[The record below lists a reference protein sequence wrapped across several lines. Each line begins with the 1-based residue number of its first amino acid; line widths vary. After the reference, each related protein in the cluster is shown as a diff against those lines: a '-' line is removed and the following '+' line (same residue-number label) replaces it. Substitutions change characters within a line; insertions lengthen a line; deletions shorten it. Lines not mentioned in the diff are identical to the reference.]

1 MLLWFCC
8 ALRILMTNRLERT
21 MNSFRRTDK
30 DLKLPL
36 SAVWLMNSISEYKG
50 QQDMYVRQS
59 PQVLKSL
66 VEMALIE
73 SVESS
78 NRIEGVTVEKSRL
91 KPLVLGRSKPK
102 DRSEDEIAGYRNA
115 LELIHKKHD
124 SLDISPQTIRQL
136 HRLSRAGSGDAGQ
149 WKKKDNEIIRKGRNG
164 PIEVIFKPVA
174 ASSTPEAIK
183 QLSLAYRHSI
193 EQLRYPGLYAA
204 ACLILDFLCI
214 HPFRDG
220 NGRVSRLLTLLALY
234 QHGYEVG
241 KYISLERIVE
251 QSKETYYEVLRKSSI
266 KWHQAKHTL
275 EPWLCYFLGTINSA
289 YREFEQRAGGIQI
302 ARGAKTEHVLHT
314 IEEQAGEFSISEI
327 ERLCPSVS
335 RDMIRKVFRKLQK
348 QKRII
353 CLGRGQSARWKR
365 IG

>member
-1 MLLWFCC
+1 
-8 ALRILMTNRLERT
+8 
-21 MNSFRRTDK
+21 MNSFKKTEK

-50 QQDMYVRQS
+50 KQDMYARQS
-59 PQVLKSL
+59 PQVLQSL

-73 SVESS
+73 SAESS

-115 LELIHKKHD
+115 LDLIHQKHK
-124 SLDISPQTIRQL
+124 SLEISPHTIRQL
-136 HRLSRAGSGDAGQ
+136 HRLSHAGAGDAGQ
-149 WKKKDNEIIRKGRNG
+149 WKTKDNEIIRKGRNG
-164 PIEVIFKPVA
+164 SIEIIFKPVS

-193 EQLRYPGLYAA
+193 EQLRYPGLYAV

-220 NGRVSRLLTLLALY
+220 NGRVSR
-234 QHGYEVG
+234 Q
-241 KYISLERIVE
+241 
-251 QSKETYYEVLRKSSI
+251 
-266 KWHQAKHTL
+266 
-275 EPWLCYFLGTINSA
+275 
-289 YREFEQRAGGIQI
+289 
-302 ARGAKTEHVLHT
+302 
-314 IEEQAGEFSISEI
+314 
-327 ERLCPSVS
+327 
-335 RDMIRKVFRKLQK
+335 LQK
-348 QKRII
+348 QKIII
-353 CLGRGQSARWKR
+353 CLGKGQSARWKR

>member
-1 MLLWFCC
+1 MSRMPT
-8 ALRILMTNRLERT
+8 ANSLEAT
-21 MNSFRRTDK
+21 MNSFKRTDNNPQ
-30 DLKLPL
+30 LPL

-50 QQDMYVRQS
+50 KQDMYARQS

-73 SVESS
+73 SAESS

-115 LELIHKKHD
+115 LDLIHNKHD

-136 HRLSRAGSGDAGQ
+136 HRLSHAGSGDAGQ
-149 WKKKDNEIIRKGRNG
+149 WKRKDNEIIRKSRNG
-164 PIEVIFKPVA
+164 SIEVIFKPVG

-193 EQLRYPGLYAA
+193 EQLKYPGLYAV

-234 QHGYEVG
+234 QHGYDVG
-241 KYISLERIVE
+241 KYLSLERIIE
-251 QSKETYYEVLRKSSI
+251 QSKETYYEALRKSSTR
-266 KWHQAKHTL
+266 WHQAKHDI
-275 EPWLCYFLGTINSA
+275 EPWLCYLLGTINSS
-289 YREFEQRAGGIQI
+289 YREFEQRAGGIK
-302 ARGAKTEHVLHT
+302 ATRGAKTEHIIHM
-314 IEEQAGEFSISEI
+314 INEQAGEFSISEI

-335 RDMIRKVFRKLQK
+335 RDMIRKVFRQLQK
-348 QKRII
+348 QKKIT